1 MIGEILAS
9 ILKAVFGEIRE
20 RSEKPTVAV
29 DSPGNSPVSRRTL
42 SERVREWQ
50 ARRHHRSEQKGRGFE
65 DGAEH

>member
-1 MIGEILAS
+1 MIGEIIAA
-9 ILKAVFGEIRE
+9 ILRAIFGEVRE

-50 ARRHHRSEQKGRGFE
+50 ARRHHRSEQKRRGVEGR
-65 DGAEH
+65 AEH